1 MLANVFPTFC
11 ILCVGFPFPAQGT
24 ENALKS
30 SSQGPKIYFYDFFYL
45 VRRKVMLER
54 KESNVIFTTFDL

>member
-24 ENALKS
+24 ENARVPHKVLKYIS
-30 SSQGPKIYFYDFFYL
+30 MTCFIWQEGKSC
-45 VRRKVMLER
+45 
-54 KESNVIFTTFDL
+54 